1 MKLSS
6 FFVEN
11 FKCIGD
17 EIHIKIDNIII
28 LIGQN
33 NVGKSTILDAYEKF
47 SALGKE
53 KILDISHFHNEDASK
68 PVIMTGIFTDISAD
82 DEASIGKKWKHND
95 PIYGECVKFRWVWKV
110 PGEQAKK
117 EAFDPTKGQG
127 EFITGG
133 LGGFDSI
140 VNSRIPK
147 PLRIKP
153 DDSVLKTQELI
164 IEIFKSNVKEF
175 LSSGPDSKADVIAQI
190 EALTTTLV
198 DSSKA
203 EFDRLLGSMTDNV
216 EAIFPGIS
224 MELIPQS
231 KDPIDEKII
240 ASASYLKVRNP
251 TGRSTMLD
259 LQGTGLKR
267 SLLWSALSVLSQ
279 EGKSKKGDV
288 ARDGNILLI
297 DEPEAFL
304 HPPTIR
310 GAREALYAFA
320 ANNPD
325 WQVMAT
331 THSPVFID
339 LSKDHTTIIR
349 VDNDSQ
355 NKYISTSDIG
365 FDKDEKIN
373 LKTVR
378 ACNPMV
384 NEFFFYNQIVLVEGP
399 TEKIVLNHLQ
409 ETLGIEMHV
418 IDCLGKGSI
427 PMFAKILNQFDIPY
441 IVIHDSD
448 SPKIRRKGKC
458 VNSGMWTVNSLIRD
472 EVAKSQKG
480 RIFTQVP
487 HFEGE
492 FFGET
497 LTSGKVS
504 NVIEALQDTTSEEY
518 ARLIS
523 VYSRILNDAEETLF
537 TGTREAFMAKFSAY
551 VADKTMLT
559 DPELWEI
566 VAH

>member
-1 MKLSS
+1 
-6 FFVEN
+6 
-11 FKCIGD
+11 
-17 EIHIKIDNIII
+17 
-28 LIGQN
+28 
-33 NVGKSTILDAYEKF
+33 
-47 SALGKE
+47 
-53 KILDISHFHNEDASK
+53 
-68 PVIMTGIFTDISAD
+68 
-82 DEASIGKKWKHND
+82 
-95 PIYGECVKFRWVWKV
+95 
-110 PGEQAKK
+110 
-117 EAFDPTKGQG
+117 
-127 EFITGG
+127 
-133 LGGFDSI
+133 
-140 VNSRIPK
+140 
-147 PLRIKP
+147 
-153 DDSVLKTQELI
+153 
-164 IEIFKSNVKEF
+164 
-175 LSSGPDSKADVIAQI
+175 
-190 EALTTTLV
+190 
-198 DSSKA
+198 
-203 EFDRLLGSMTDNV
+203 
-216 EAIFPGIS
+216 
-224 MELIPQS
+224 
-231 KDPIDEKII
+231 
-240 ASASYLKVRNP
+240 
-251 TGRSTMLD
+251 
-259 LQGTGLKR
+259 
-267 SLLWSALSVLSQ
+267 
-279 EGKSKKGDV
+279 
-288 ARDGNILLI
+288 
-297 DEPEAFL
+297 
-304 HPPTIR
+304 
-310 GAREALYAFA
+310 
-320 ANNPD
+320 
-325 WQVMAT
+325 MAT

-384 NEFFFYNQIVLVEGP
+384 NEFFFYNKIVLVEGP

-409 ETLGIEMHV
+409 ETLGIEMHI
-418 IDCLGKGSI
+418 IDCLGKGNI
-427 PMFAKILNQFDIPY
+427 PLFAKILNQFDVPY

-551 VADKTMLT
+551 AADKAMLT

>member
-11 FKCIGD
+11 FKCIGS
-17 EIHIKIDNIII
+17 EIHIKIDKIII

-53 KILDISHFHNEDASK
+53 KILDISHFHNEDASR
-68 PVIMTGIFTDISAD
+68 PVIMTGIFTDISDD
-82 DEASIGKKWKHND
+82 DEKIIGKKWKYCD
-95 PIYGECVKFRWVWKV
+95 PVYGECVKFRWVWNV
-110 PGEQAKK
+110 PGEPAIK
-117 EAFDPTKGQG
+117 EVFDPAIGQG
-127 EFITGG
+127 EFVVGG
-133 LGGFDSI
+133 LGGLDSL
-140 VNSRIPK
+140 VSSRIPK

-164 IEIFKSNVKEF
+164 IEILKSHVKEL
-175 LSSGPDSKADVIAQI
+175 LSSGPDSKANVIAQI
-190 EALTTTLV
+190 EALTDTLV
-198 DSSKA
+198 ESSKA
-203 EFDRLLGSMTDNV
+203 EFERLLGRMTDNI
-216 EAIFPGIS
+216 EAIFPGIC

-251 TGRSTMLD
+251 AGRSTMLD

-267 SLLWSALSVLSQ
+267 SILWSALSVLSQ

-288 ARDGNILLI
+288 VRDYNILLI

-310 GAREALYAFA
+310 GVREALYAFA

-355 NKYISTSDIG
+355 NKYISTSDVG
-365 FDKDEKIN
+365 FDNNEKNNI
-373 LKTVR
+373 KIVR

-384 NEFFFYNQIVLVEGP
+384 NEFFFYNKIVLVEGA
-399 TEKIVLNHLQ
+399 TEKIVLNHIQ
-409 ETLGIEMHV
+409 EKLGLEMHV
-418 IDCLGKGSI
+418 IDCLGKGNI
-427 PMFAKILNQFDIPY
+427 PIFVKILNQFDVPY
-441 IVIHDSD
+441 LVIHDSD
-448 SPKIRRKGKC
+448 SPNIRRKGKC
-458 VNSGMWTVNSLIRD
+458 VKNGMWTLNGLIRD

-480 RIFTQVP
+480 RVFTQVP

-504 NVIEALQDTTSEEY
+504 NVIEILQDDNSEEY
-518 ARLIS
+518 SHLIS
-523 VYSRILNDAEETLF
+523 VYRRILNNEDDSLF
-537 TGTREAFMAKFSAY
+537 TGTHEAFMAKLNAY
-551 VADKTMLT
+551 TGDKTTLT
-559 DPELWEI
+559 DPELWEFSI
-566 VAH
+566 S

>member
-53 KILDISHFHNEDASK
+53 KILDISYFHNEDASK

-164 IEIFKSNVKEF
+164 IEILKSNVKEF

-203 EFDRLLGSMTDNV
+203 EFDRLLGRMTDNV

-339 LSKDHTTIIR
+339 LSKDHT
-349 VDNDSQ
+349 
-355 NKYISTSDIG
+355 
-365 FDKDEKIN
+365 
-373 LKTVR
+373 
-378 ACNPMV
+378 
-384 NEFFFYNQIVLVEGP
+384 NEVE
-399 TEKIVLNHLQ
+399 
-409 ETLGIEMHV
+409 
-418 IDCLGKGSI
+418 
-427 PMFAKILNQFDIPY
+427 Y
-441 IVIHDSD
+441 
-448 SPKIRRKGKC
+448 
-458 VNSGMWTVNSLIRD
+458 
-472 EVAKSQKG
+472 
-480 RIFTQVP
+480 
-487 HFEGE
+487 
-492 FFGET
+492 
-497 LTSGKVS
+497 
-504 NVIEALQDTTSEEY
+504 
-518 ARLIS
+518 
-523 VYSRILNDAEETLF
+523 
-537 TGTREAFMAKFSAY
+537 
-551 VADKTMLT
+551 
-559 DPELWEI
+559 
-566 VAH
+566 

>member
-11 FKCIGD
+11 FKCIGR
-17 EIHIKIDNIII
+17 EVHIKIDDIII

-47 SALGKE
+47 AALGKE
-53 KILDISHFHNEDASK
+53 KLLDISHFHNEDVSK
-68 PVIMTGIFTDISAD
+68 PVIMTGVFTDITVE
-82 DEASIGKKWKHND
+82 DETAIGKKWKHND
-95 PIYGECVKFRWVWKV
+95 PVYGECIKFRWVWNA
-110 PGEQAKK
+110 PGESAKK

-127 EFITGG
+127 EFVAGG

-140 VNSRIPK
+140 IKSRIPK

-164 IEIFKSNVKEF
+164 IEILKSNVKEY
-175 LSSGPDSKADVIAQI
+175 LSNGPDSKADVIAKI
-190 EALTTTLV
+190 ESLTSALV
-198 DSSKA
+198 ESSKA
-203 EFDRLLGSMTDNV
+203 EFDRLLGRITDNI
-216 EAIFPGIS
+216 ESIFPGVI
-224 MELIPQS
+224 MELVPQS

-251 TGRSTMLD
+251 TSRSTMLE

-288 ARDGNILLI
+288 VKECNILLI

-310 GAREALYAFA
+310 GAREALYTFA
-320 ANNPD
+320 ANNPG

-349 VDNDSQ
+349 VDKDSQ
-355 NKYISTSDIG
+355 NKYISTNDIG
-365 FDKDEKIN
+365 FDKDEKVN
-373 LKTVR
+373 LKIVR

-384 NEFFFYNQIVLVEGP
+384 NEFFFYNKIVLVEGP

-409 ETLGIEMHV
+409 DTLGIEMHV
-418 IDCLGKGSI
+418 IDCLGKGNI
-427 PMFAKILNQFDIPY
+427 PMFVKILNQFDVPY
-441 IVIHDSD
+441 VVIHDSD
-448 SPKIRRKGKC
+448 SPKTRRKGKY
-458 VNSGMWTVNSLIRD
+458 VNNGMWTINTLIRN
-472 EVAKSQKG
+472 EVAKSKKG

-504 NVIEALQDTTSEEY
+504 NVLEVLQNVTAEEY
-518 ARLIS
+518 TRLIS
-523 VYSRILNDAEETLF
+523 VYSRILNDAEESLF
-537 TGTREAFMAKFSAY
+537 TGTLESFMAKINAY
-551 VADKTMLT
+551 TADKTALT
-559 DPELWEI
+559 DPELWGLSGL
-566 VAH
+566 